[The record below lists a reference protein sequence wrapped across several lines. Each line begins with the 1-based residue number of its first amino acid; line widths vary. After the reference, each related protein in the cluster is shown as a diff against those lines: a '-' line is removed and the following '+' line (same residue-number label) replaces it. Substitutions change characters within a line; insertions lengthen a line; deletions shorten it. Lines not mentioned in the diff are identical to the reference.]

1 MYVIRNCFLIDG
13 IADEGMEHAMVAV
26 DGNRFCYVGR
36 ETEEAL
42 ELYRDWEMTDAGGR
56 TVMPGMIDA
65 HVHLCMNGEPDNFR
79 GMIMEQAGLAAIHGV
94 RRAQEDLKA
103 GFTTIRCCGEKGEI
117 DMDIRQAVQE
127 GSVIGPRI
135 LASGKALTI
144 TGGHGDMFSDNSM
157 EADWIAEVCDGE
169 DEVRKCARKRIK
181 RRADNIKL
189 MATGGGMS
197 PGPATVAQFNIEEMA
212 AAVREAEKNGIC
224 TAAHCIGEEGC
235 SNAVEAGVRTIEHG
249 TFLNEA
255 TIARMKEKG
264 ACLMSTL
271 CAFRTIQYGASAGVP
286 ADHLQ
291 KVEMFA
297 RHHYVNLQKALE
309 AGVKV
314 GVGTDTGTPFNYH
327 GENAYELEC
336 LTRNGMTPMEA
347 LKAATSVNAEALLQ
361 KDIGSIEQGKTADM
375 LLIDGNPL
383 LDIRILQ
390 DKERI
395 RKVFRDG
402 VAVVDR
408 EEGIMP
414 AF

>member
-13 IADEGMEHAMVAV
+13 LADEGVPHAMVAV
-26 DGNRFCYVGR
+26 EGGRFCYAGR
-36 ETEEAL
+36 ETKEAL
-42 ELYRDWEMTDAGGR
+42 ALYRDWEMTDAGGR

-79 GMIMEQAGLAAIHGV
+79 NMIMEPAGLAAIHGV
-94 RRAQEDLKA
+94 KRAQEDLKA

-144 TGGHGDMFSDNSM
+144 TGGHGDMFSDYAM

-169 DEVRKCARKRIK
+169 EEVRKCARKRIK

-212 AAVREAEKNGIC
+212 AAVKEAEKNGIC

-235 SNAVEAGVRTIEHG
+235 FNAVEAGVRTIEHG
-249 TFLNEA
+249 MFLNEA
-255 TIARMKEKG
+255 TIRRMALKG
-264 ACLMSTL
+264 TYLMSTL
-271 CAFRTIQYGASAGVP
+271 CAFRTIKYGASAGVP
-286 ADHLQ
+286 EDHLK
-291 KVEMFA
+291 KVELFA
-297 RHHYVNLQKALE
+297 RHHYVNLHKALD
-309 AGVKV
+309 AGVRV

-336 LTRNGMTPMEA
+336 LTNNGMTPMDA
-347 LKAATSVNAEALLQ
+347 IKAATSVNAEALLQ
-361 KDIGSIEQGKTADM
+361 EDIGSIEPGKTADM
-375 LLIDGNPL
+375 LLVDGNPL
-383 LDIRILQ
+383 LDINILC

-395 RKVFRDG
+395 RKVFRGG
-402 VAVVDR
+402 VAYVDR
-408 EEGIMP
+408 DKGIMP
-414 AF
+414 AY

>member
-1 MYVIRNCFLIDG
+1 MYIIRNCFLIDG
-13 IADEGMEHAMVAV
+13 LADEGVDHAMVAV
-26 DGNRFCYVGR
+26 DEGRVCYAGR
-36 ETEEAL
+36 ETAEAL
-42 ELYRDWEMTDAGGR
+42 EMYRGWEMEDAGGR

-79 GMIMEQAGLAAIHGV
+79 NMIMENAGLAVIHGV
-94 RRAQEDLKA
+94 KRAQEDLKA

-127 GSVIGPRI
+127 GTIAGPRI

-144 TGGHGDMFSDNSM
+144 TGGHGDMFSHSAM

-197 PGPATVAQFNIEEMA
+197 PGPATVAQLNIAEMA
-212 AAVREAEKNGIC
+212 AAVQEAVKNGIC

-235 SNAVEAGVRTIEHG
+235 FNAVEAGVRTIEHG
-249 TFLNEA
+249 TFLNEE
-255 TIARMKEKG
+255 TIRRMSEKG
-264 ACLMSTL
+264 TFLMSTL
-271 CAFRTIQYGASAGVP
+271 CAFRTIKYGATAGVP
-286 ADHLQ
+286 EEHLK

-297 RHHYVNLQKALE
+297 QHHYVNLHKALK

-336 LTRNGMTPMEA
+336 LTDNGMTPMEA
-347 LKAATSVNAEALLQ
+347 IKAATSVNAEALLQ
-361 KDIGSIEQGKTADM
+361 EDIGSLEPGKTADM
-375 LLIDGNPL
+375 LLVDGNPL
-383 LDIRILQ
+383 LDITILQ

-395 RKVFRDG
+395 RKVYRDG
-402 VAVVDR
+402 SAVVDR
-408 EEGIMP
+408 DKGIMP

>member
-1 MYVIRNCFLIDG
+1 MYIIRNCFLIDG
-13 IADEGMEHAMVAV
+13 LADEGVDHAMVAV
-26 DGNRFCYVGR
+26 DEGRVCYAGR
-36 ETEEAL
+36 ETAEAL
-42 ELYRDWEMTDAGGR
+42 EIYRGWEMEDAGGR

-79 GMIMEQAGLAAIHGV
+79 NMIMENAGLAVIHGV
-94 RRAQEDLKA
+94 KRAQEDLKA

-127 GSVIGPRI
+127 GTIAGPRI

-144 TGGHGDMFSDNSM
+144 TGGHGDMFSHSAM

-197 PGPATVAQFNIEEMA
+197 PGPATVAQLNIAEMT
-212 AAVREAEKNGIC
+212 AAVQEAVKNGIC

-235 SNAVEAGVRTIEHG
+235 FNAVEAGVRTIEHG
-249 TFLNEA
+249 TFLNEE
-255 TIARMKEKG
+255 TIRRMSEKG
-264 ACLMSTL
+264 TFLMSTL
-271 CAFRTIQYGASAGVP
+271 CAFRTIKYGATAGVP
-286 ADHLQ
+286 EEHLK

-297 RHHYVNLQKALE
+297 QHHYVNLHKALE

-336 LTRNGMTPMEA
+336 LTDNGMTPREA
-347 LKAATSVNAEALLQ
+347 IKAATSVNAEALLQ
-361 KDIGSIEQGKTADM
+361 EDIGSLEPGKTADM
-375 LLIDGNPL
+375 LLVDGNPL
-383 LDIRILQ
+383 LDITILQ

-395 RKVFRDG
+395 RKVYRDG
-402 VAVVDR
+402 SAVVDR
-408 EEGIMP
+408 DKGIMP

>member
-1 MYVIRNCFLIDG
+1 MYIIRNCFLIDG
-13 IADEGMEHAMVAV
+13 LADEGVDHAMVAV
-26 DGNRFCYVGR
+26 DEGRVCYAGR
-36 ETEEAL
+36 ETAEAL
-42 ELYRDWEMTDAGGR
+42 EIYRGWEMEDAGGR

-79 GMIMEQAGLAAIHGV
+79 NMIMENAGLAVIHGV
-94 RRAQEDLKA
+94 KRAQEDLKA

-127 GSVIGPRI
+127 GTIAGPRI

-144 TGGHGDMFSDNSM
+144 TGGHGDMFSHSAM

-197 PGPATVAQFNIEEMA
+197 PGPATVAQLNIAEMT
-212 AAVREAEKNGIC
+212 AAVQEAVKNGIC

-235 SNAVEAGVRTIEHG
+235 FNAVEAGVRTIEHG
-249 TFLNEA
+249 TFLNEE
-255 TIARMKEKG
+255 TIRRMSEKG
-264 ACLMSTL
+264 TFLMSTL
-271 CAFRTIQYGASAGVP
+271 CAFRTIKYGATAGVP
-286 ADHLQ
+286 EEHLK

-297 RHHYVNLQKALE
+297 QHHYVNLHKALE

-336 LTRNGMTPMEA
+336 LTDNGMTPMEA
-347 LKAATSVNAEALLQ
+347 IKAATSVNAEALLQ
-361 KDIGSIEQGKTADM
+361 EDIGSLEPGKTADM
-375 LLIDGNPL
+375 LLVDGNPL
-383 LDIRILQ
+383 LDITILQ

-395 RKVFRDG
+395 RKVYRDG
-402 VAVVDR
+402 SAVVDR
-408 EEGIMP
+408 DKGIMP

>member
-13 IADEGMEHAMVAV
+13 LADEGMAHAMVAV
-26 DGNRFCYVGR
+26 EGGRFCYVGK

-42 ELYRDWEMTDAGGR
+42 ALYRDWEMIDAGGR

-79 GMIMEQAGLAAIHGV
+79 NMIMEPAGLAAIHGV
-94 RRAQEDLKA
+94 KRAQEDLKA

-117 DMDIRQAVQE
+117 DMDIRQAVRE
-127 GSVIGPRI
+127 G
-135 LASGKALTI
+135 A
-144 TGGHGDMFSDNSM
+144 
-157 EADWIAEVCDGE
+157 
-169 DEVRKCARKRIK
+169 VRKCARKRIK

-212 AAVREAEKNGIC
+212 AAVKEAEKNGIC

-235 SNAVEAGVRTIEHG
+235 FNAVEAGVRTMEHG
-249 TFLNEA
+249 TFLNEV
-255 TIARMKEKG
+255 TIRRMALKG
-264 ACLMSTL
+264 TYLMSTL
-271 CAFRTIQYGASAGVP
+271 CAFRTIKYAASAGVP
-286 ADHLQ
+286 EDHLK
-291 KVEMFA
+291 KVELFA
-297 RHHYVNLQKALE
+297 RHHYVNLHKALD
-309 AGVKV
+309 AGVKA

-336 LTRNGMTPMEA
+336 LTNNGMTPMDA
-347 LKAATSVNAEALLQ
+347 IKAATSVNAEALLQ
-361 KDIGSIEQGKTADM
+361 EDIGSIEPGKTADM
-375 LLIDGNPL
+375 LLVDGNPL
-383 LDIRILQ
+383 LDIKILR

-395 RKVFRDG
+395 RKVFRGG
-402 VAVVDR
+402 VAYVDR
-408 EEGIMP
+408 DIGKMP